1 MQKVGE
7 KQDVSWR
14 KAGCIWH
21 MVVRS
26 GKAHL
31 RREYLRREL
40 NEVSVWNMQYLRE
53 GHLGKK
59 ERRNS
64 KHKGHKWKCSWH
76 VRNSKKTSVFE
87 AEWTKEKVIR
97 NGIRE
102 TGSRQIIHGLLDHG
116 KTVELTYVWW
126 KWLKD
131 WNQRSDIK
139 PVSKASLS
147 CHQKARLSR
156 SGKIRIESGQQVRR
170 IVHFKMSPENY
181 FPVSSPCLFPCLQ
194 QHLVLLWSQE
204 RQKVSPPMRG
214 NALHTLGSEICL
226 VFREDVLFK
235 WLKAE

>member
-1 MQKVGE
+1 M
-7 KQDVSWR
+7 SWIPER
-14 KAGCIWH
+14 MKA
-21 MVVRS
+21 
-26 GKAHL
+26 
-31 RREYLRREL
+31 
-40 NEVSVWNMQYLRE
+40 NEVSFTITSRFIFGRHITEQGE
-53 GHLGKK
+53 G
-59 ERRNS
+59 S
-64 KHKGHKWKCSWH
+64 
-76 VRNSKKTSVFE
+76 
-87 AEWTKEKVIR
+87 
-97 NGIRE
+97 
-102 TGSRQIIHGLLDHG
+102 IIHGLLDHDKIG
-116 KTVELTYVWW
+116 ELTYVWW

-147 CHQKARLSR
+147 CYQKNRLSR
-156 SGKIRIESGQQVRR
+156 SGKIRTESGQWVSR

-204 RQKVSPPMRG
+204 RLKVSPPMRG